1 MDKIS
6 NEISNEESSAA
17 TATNSALGDRA
28 DDALLTLRGDTTN
41 SKRSGWSRHPAVHS
55 EHQLT
60 TGQRA
65 ADALRN
71 GMGSWPFVLGA
82 IAFLGVWIAYNR
94 NHGFDKY
101 PFILLNL
108 VLSCV
113 AALQGAILLIAAK
126 RQDQIASQLALHD
139 YETNLEADQ
148 IIKQVHA
155 LTLEIHQMMRTQLGD
170 PSDAYSESLQQ
181 NSTATRVSS
190 NTYST
195 APTNPTDLTEQHRER
210 TLS

>member
-1 MDKIS
+1 MKTD
-6 NEISNEESSAA
+6 
-17 TATNSALGDRA
+17 THDRSDGSRA
-28 DDALLTLRGDTTN
+28 SDDASDAVATTTPN
-41 SKRSGWSRHPAVHS
+41 NNIDNGSTRRDRELIPKRSAWSRHPAVHS
-55 EHQLT
+55 EHELT

-82 IAFLGVWIAYNR
+82 MAFLGAWIAYNR

-155 LTLEIHQMMRTQLGD
+155 LTLEIHQMMRTQVVEHQ
-170 PSDAYSESLQQ
+170 SDDL
-181 NSTATRVSS
+181 
-190 NTYST
+190 
-195 APTNPTDLTEQHRER
+195 PTMT
-210 TLS
+210 